1 VQKQARRRKREG
13 ERRRCRN
20 RKGEREMTGGR
31 YIRGSGRKLKEFQK
45 VPASNKARRTAG
57 MLTTLFL
64 FPPIIIFLWYTLHSM
79 DGSITRSYKQFHTR
93 GWWKSTKDIWPLP
106 TLRSA
111 KLLVIFAAFQSILL
125 LFLPGDQYA
134 GPLSP
139 AGNRPYFKVVTDIY
153 FFFFFLSCVHQH

>member
-20 RKGEREMTGGR
+20 RKAEREMTGGR

-64 FPPIIIFLWYTLHSM
+64 FPPIIIFLQVPPCPL
-79 DGSITRSYKQFHTR
+79 I
-93 GWWKSTKDIWPLP
+93 PLP
-106 TLRSA
+106 ILSSPSSLQSQKYFETFLGFAIGLLCRQ
-111 KLLVIFAAFQSILL
+111 KL
-125 LFLPGDQYA
+125 
-134 GPLSP
+134 
-139 AGNRPYFKVVTDIY
+139 
-153 FFFFFLSCVHQH
+153 